1 MGRGPMRS
9 ITARWGMRTGRPT
22 IHRTRCA
29 VGDVFDCAGDC
40 GTVDACLAAQ
50 WDSARAEE
58 AQALRLFR
66 PLLKRAR
73 QRAQEA
79 AGEGR
84 APAREHRHARAP
96 RQRWGRVVRAPCA
109 RAGTRPG
116 DAVDTRPPG
125 VPWRS

>member
-50 WDSARAEE
+50 LDSARAEE
-58 AQALRLFR
+58 AQALRFLR

-73 QRAQEA
+73 QRA
-79 AGEGR
+79 EGGPSR
-84 APAREHRHARAP
+84 YGHPVGLRHHRHLARRSRA
-96 RQRWGRVVRAPCA
+96 WGPE
-109 RAGTRPG
+109 TDHQP
-116 DAVDTRPPG
+116 
-125 VPWRS
+125 